1 MSKKVLEGEIIDEHS
16 RVSRRNNNSDIP
28 DMKLPTFPGWRL
40 LFCLVPI
47 FGFIFSIIWYYYDKS
62 KQRITIFPAA
72 GIVIA
77 LFASSTFIV
86 LRFILRAIF

>member
-1 MSKKVLEGEIIDEHS
+1 MSKKVLEGEIVDEHS
-16 RVSRRNNNSDIP
+16 RVSRRNNSSDMP
-28 DMKLPTFPGWRL
+28 DIKLPTFPGWQL
-40 LFCLVPI
+40 LLCLVPI
-47 FGFIFSIIWYYYDKS
+47 FGFFFAITWYYYDKS
-62 KQRITIFPAA
+62 KQRLTIFPAA